1 MNRTIVIVDDD
12 DHSLYLSRFLLEKR
26 GYRVV
31 EARNGR
37 EGIDAARRENPALVV
52 LDIQLPQ
59 MNGYEVAGQLNRD
72 PETADIPIVVV
83 TSFAMP
89 GDKEGILASGCDG
102 YIEKPID
109 PDTFV
114 SEVEKFLPND
124 IPPMD
129 RR

>member
-59 MNGYEVAGQLNRD
+59 MNGYEVADQLNRD

-102 YIEKPID
+102 YIEKPIN